1 MMIPLRSHP
10 SPVSLEPAQR
20 HDKANLPDPY
30 SGRFDVIRVS
40 ACLAV
45 ILLHLSA
52 TIVMERELFDTVHW
66 HISNA
71 IDAAT
76 RWCVPVFVMLSGALL
91 LDPQKHA
98 SPRAFWTKRMS
109 RLLPAILAWPAIYFA
124 WRAFYWHE
132 PISPSIIVH
141 DVVVGRPY
149 IHLYFLFLIAGLYLV
164 TPFLARAL
172 GTLPRPQIRQLILII
187 AGLAI
192 GANLFDFL
200 ASSAFTMFVPYLA
213 YYLGGWYCA
222 HVLVDRS
229 RVYALAIGGAV
240 IIITV
245 LTALL
250 VSAHGFDDRWSFY
263 FYEDFSPTVIIMAVA
278 VFMLI
283 LRGAV
288 PSRVE
293 ALAQL
298 LSPWTLGVYVAHPI
312 VVETLRYG
320 YYQAFPIL
328 LRPPYYVPVT
338 FVATCFL
345 TFGLIALMQK
355 VPGLQRIV

>member
-1 MMIPLRSHP
+1 LT
-10 SPVSLEPAQR
+10 
-20 HDKANLPDPY
+20 K
-30 SGRFDVIRVS
+30 FDVLRTG

-45 ILLHLSA
+45 ILLHLAA
-52 TIVMERELFDTVHW
+52 TIVMDPELFGSVHW

-71 IDAAT
+71 INAAT
-76 RWCVPVFVMLSGALL
+76 RWCVPVFVMLSGSLL
-91 LDPQKHA
+91 LDPQKHL

-109 RLLPAILAWPAIYFA
+109 RLLPAILVWPAIYFA

-132 PISPSIIVH
+132 PITLGIIAH
-141 DVVVGRPY
+141 DVVIGRPY
-149 IHLYFLFLIAGLYLV
+149 IHLYFVFLIAGLYLV

-172 GTLPRPQIRQLILII
+172 GSLSLPEIRQLILII

-222 HVLVDRS
+222 NILVARP
-229 RVYALAIGGAV
+229 RICGLAIGGAI

-250 VSAHGFDDRWSFY
+250 VSVLGFDDRWSFY
-263 FYEDFSPTVIIMAVA
+263 FCEDFSPTVMVMAVA
-278 VFMLI
+278 IFMLT
-283 LRGAV
+283 LRGSV
-288 PSRVE
+288 PSRLE
-293 ALAQL
+293 TLAQQL
-298 LSPWTLGVYVAHPI
+298 APWTLGVYLAHPI
-312 VVETLRYG
+312 VVELLRYG
-320 YYQAFPIL
+320 YFHLVPIL

-338 FVATCFL
+338 FFMTCIL
-345 TFGLIALMQK
+345 TFGLIALMHQ
-355 VPGLQRIV
+355 VPGLRRIV